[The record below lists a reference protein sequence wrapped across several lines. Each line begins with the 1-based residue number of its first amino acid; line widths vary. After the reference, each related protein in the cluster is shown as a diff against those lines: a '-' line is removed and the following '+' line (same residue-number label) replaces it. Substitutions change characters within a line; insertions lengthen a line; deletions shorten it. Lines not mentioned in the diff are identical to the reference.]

1 MNLNDLIDDGY
12 VSPSFEN
19 DDQDIHDITEVEPL
33 DELALECM
41 VAEYCAT
48 ERRMV
53 RLGELFKETTLSQSI
68 SRGIAMEAL
77 EIYPD
82 FDPKGGPNYYTE
94 HPTQTRYK
102 VAVENFT
109 KGQMVLGAGLAA
121 LVIGIIWRVL
131 KWLFTGEN
139 TAPPANVSA
148 RDVSKLISTE
158 QVPAE
163 KAADAMAESAEN
175 ADKRANVIE
184 DDMKEVVKMKGSVT
198 VAGKRVE
205 IHSQSDLDKAF
216 MEALEKDN
224 LVPSD
229 ERLRGAFVRAVLHGG
244 EYVNTCIDIFTKVR
258 SMSEEIETALR
269 GVQHDLH
276 KLASPIDSQT
286 PGSADVNND
295 IRRKHKLNMESNET
309 VNSVYA
315 SKLQMSITVGGKK
328 LTGREITDYLREQ
341 HAVESAKNIPTYKT
355 CHGIINDFSKKFYS
369 HKIQQQVTTYGAGL
383 DALVER
389 LEKITREIEN
399 TNDLVDTQ
407 AHKGELVKHG
417 NHMTVET
424 TSLFRD
430 VINALKEQAR
440 IMQDAILYI
449 RNEMYDYGRCLRFT
463 LDIQYCWIVMR
474 TTGKEGEGNEG
485 MEFLKAIEATTLKTD
500 HKNANIERNKIFTSG
515 YELVEKKM
523 ATRIHAGIKR
533 LGRE

>member
-19 DDQDIHDITEVEPL
+19 DGQIVIDNSEIEPF

-53 RLGELFKETTLSQSI
+53 RFGELFKETMLSQSI

-82 FDPKGGPNYYTE
+82 FDPKGGANYYTE

-109 KGQMVLGAGLAA
+109 KGQMALGAGLAV

-131 KWLFTGEN
+131 NWLFTGEN

-148 RDVSKLISTE
+148 RDVSKLISKE

-163 KAADAMAESAEN
+163 QTAEAMAESAKE
-175 ADKRANVIE
+175 ADKRANVIN
-184 DDMKEVVKMKGSVT
+184 DDMKDVVKMKGTVT

-216 MEALEKDN
+216 MDALEKDN
-224 LVPSD
+224 LIPTD
-229 ERLRGAFVRAVLHGG
+229 ENMRGAFVRAALHGS
-244 EYVNTCIDIFTKVR
+244 EYVNVCIDIITAAHSR
-258 SMSEEIETALR
+258 AEEFETALR

-295 IRRKHKLNMESNET
+295 LRRKHKLNMDSDET

-315 SKLQMSITVGGKK
+315 SKLQLKITAGGKV

-341 HAVESAKNIPTYKT
+341 HAVESAKSIPNYKT
-355 CHGIINDFSKKFYS
+355 CHGIINDFCKKFYT
-369 HKIQQQVTTYGAGL
+369 HKVQQQVTTYGAGL
-383 DALVER
+383 DALVAR
-389 LEKITREIEN
+389 LEKLTRDIET
-399 TNDLVDTQ
+399 TNDLVATQ
-407 AHKGELVKHG
+407 AHKGELVKQG

-424 TSLFRD
+424 TALFRD

-440 IMQDAILYI
+440 VMQDAILYI
-449 RNEMYDYGRCLRFT
+449 RNEMYDYGRCLQFT
-463 LDIQYCWIVMR
+463 LNIQYCWIVMR
-474 TTGKEGEGNEG
+474 TSGKQGDGDDG
-485 MEFLKAIEATTLKTD
+485 MTFLKAIEATTMATD
-500 HKNANIERNKIFTSG
+500 HKEANVARTKIFTSG
-515 YELVEKKM
+515 YQLVEKRM
-523 ATRIHAGIKR
+523 AERIHAGIKR